1 MCYNILESGEIMLLI
16 AENIQKT
23 YSDKILLDHITL
35 SIDQKDKIGII
46 GANGCGKSTLLKIIS
61 GNLESETGEVTLIGE
76 AKVSYLSQ
84 ELDLDEDKFPLE
96 WLMKDS
102 TKKNQEY
109 KEHEVKALL
118 TKLELFDYNRKIAYL
133 SGGEKKKVALV
144 KALVTPSDVLILDEP
159 TNHLDSDI
167 ISWLEKYL
175 IKYMGA
181 ILMVTHDRYF
191 LDRVTNKII
200 ELNYGRLTTYEAN
213 YSKYLLMKA
222 SMAEQEL
229 SKERKLQGLIR
240 KEYEWIS
247 RGAMARTSK
256 DKKRVENYENL
267 INQKKVVEKK
277 LVMESAKTR
286 LGKKTIELVKVG
298 KSYQEEIFK
307 DFSLLLDREDR
318 VGIIGKNG
326 SGKTT
331 LLKIITGEE
340 IPDYG
345 EVIIGE
351 TVKIGY
357 FSQDNEKLD
366 DNMKAID
373 YIKDISEM
381 IKTKKGYIT
390 ASQMLENFLFD
401 NPYSYIGNLS
411 GGEKRRL
418 YLLGILM
425 SAPNVLLLDE
435 PTNDLD
441 ITTLTILEDY
451 LEAFSGAIM
460 VVSHDRYFLDRAVNR
475 VFVLEEDKIF
485 YQYLGGYSDYL
496 DAVKEEE
503 EKKEE
508 KKNYSPRESK
518 KEAPKLTYNE
528 QKELDTIEDHIT
540 ELEYQMKDIDN
551 QILLSGNDYLKTK
564 DLYQQR
570 GLIEK
575 TLNDKLD
582 RWAYLTDIKEKSK
595 RKL

>member
-1 MCYNILESGEIMLLI
+1 MCYNILESGGIMLLI

-35 SIDQKDKIGII
+35 SIDQKDKIGIV

-61 GNLESETGEVTLIGE
+61 GKLESETGEVTLIGE
-76 AKVSYLSQ
+76 TKVSYLPQ
-84 ELDLDEDKFPLE
+84 ELDLDEDAYPLE
-96 WLMKDS
+96 WIMKDS
-102 TKKNQEY
+102 NKKNQEY
-109 KEHEVKALL
+109 QEHEVKALL
-118 TKLELFDYNRKIAYL
+118 TKLELFDYHRKIALL
-133 SGGEKKKVALV
+133 SGGEKKKVALT
-144 KALVTPSDVLILDEP
+144 KALVTPSDMLILDEP

-167 ISWLEKYL
+167 ILWLEKYL
-175 IKYMGA
+175 IKYTGA

-191 LDRVTNKII
+191 LDRITNKII
-200 ELNYGRLTTYEAN
+200 ELNKGRLTTYEAN
-213 YSKYLLMKA
+213 YSKYLSLKA
-222 SMAEQEL
+222 SIAEQEL
-229 SKERKLQGLIR
+229 SKERKLQALIR

-256 DKKRVENYENL
+256 DKKRIEKYENL
-267 INQKKVVEKK
+267 ISQKKVVEKK

-307 DFSLLLDREDR
+307 DFSFLLDREDR

-331 LLKIITGEE
+331 LLKIIVGEE
-340 IPDYG
+340 IPDCG

-357 FSQDNEKLD
+357 FSQNNEKLD
-366 DNMKAID
+366 DNVKAID
-373 YIKDISEM
+373 YIKDIAEM
-381 IKTKKGYIT
+381 VKTKKGYIT
-390 ASQMLENFLFD
+390 ASQMLENFLFE
-401 NPYSYIGNLS
+401 NPHSYIGNLS

-418 YLLGILM
+418 SLLGILM

-451 LEAFSGAIM
+451 LEAFSGAII
-460 VVSHDRYFLDRAVNR
+460 VVSHDRYFLDRVVNR
-475 VFVLEEDKIF
+475 VFVLKEDKIF

-496 DAVKEEE
+496 NNVKEE

-508 KKNYSPRESK
+508 KKSFSPRESK
-518 KEAPKLTYNE
+518 KEIPKLTYNE

-540 ELEYQMKDIDN
+540 ELEYQMKDIDELI
-551 QILLSGNDYLKTK
+551 QVSGNDYSKTK
-564 DLYQQR
+564 ELYIQR
-570 GLIEK
+570 ELVEK
-575 TLNDKLD
+575 TLNDKLE

-595 RKL
+595 RKS

>member
-1 MCYNILESGEIMLLI
+1 MCYNILESGGIMLLI

-35 SIDQKDKIGII
+35 SVDQKDKIGII

-61 GNLESETGEVTLIGE
+61 GKLESETGEVTLIGE
-76 AKVSYLSQ
+76 TKVSYLPQ
-84 ELDLDEDKFPLE
+84 ELDLDEDAYPLE
-96 WLMKDS
+96 WIMKDS
-102 TKKNQEY
+102 NKKNQEY
-109 KEHEVKALL
+109 QEHEVKALL
-118 TKLELFDYNRKIAYL
+118 TKLELFDYHRKIALL
-133 SGGEKKKVALV
+133 SGGEKKKVALT
-144 KALVTPSDVLILDEP
+144 KALVTPSDMLILDEP

-167 ISWLEKYL
+167 ILWLEKYL
-175 IKYMGA
+175 IKYTGA

-191 LDRVTNKII
+191 LDRITNKII
-200 ELNYGRLTTYEAN
+200 ELNKGRLTTYEAN
-213 YSKYLLMKA
+213 YSKYLSLKA
-222 SMAEQEL
+222 SIVEQEL
-229 SKERKLQGLIR
+229 SKERKLQALIR

-256 DKKRVENYENL
+256 DKKRIEKYENL
-267 INQKKVVEKK
+267 ISQKKVVEKK

-307 DFSLLLDREDR
+307 DFSFLLDREDR

-331 LLKIITGEE
+331 LLKIIVGEE
-340 IPDYG
+340 IPDCG

-357 FSQDNEKLD
+357 FSQNNEKLD
-366 DNMKAID
+366 DNVKAID
-373 YIKDISEM
+373 YIKDIAEM
-381 IKTKKGYIT
+381 VKTKKGYIT
-390 ASQMLENFLFD
+390 ASQMLENFLFE
-401 NPYSYIGNLS
+401 NPHSYIGNLS

-418 YLLGILM
+418 SLLGILM

-451 LEAFSGAIM
+451 LEAFSGAII
-460 VVSHDRYFLDRAVNR
+460 VVSHDRYFLDRVVNR
-475 VFVLEEDKIF
+475 VFVLKEDKIF

-496 DAVKEEE
+496 NNVKEEE
-503 EKKEE
+503 KKGEKKSF
-508 KKNYSPRESK
+508 SPRESK
-518 KEAPKLTYNE
+518 KEIPKLTYNE

-540 ELEYQMKDIDN
+540 ELEYQMKDIDELI
-551 QILLSGNDYLKTK
+551 QVSGNDYSKTK
-564 DLYQQR
+564 ELYIQR
-570 GLIEK
+570 ELVEK
-575 TLNDKLD
+575 TLNDKLE

-595 RKL
+595 RKS

>member
-1 MCYNILESGEIMLLI
+1 MLLI

-35 SIDQKDKIGII
+35 SVDQKDKIGII

-61 GNLESETGEVTLIGE
+61 GKLESETGEVTLIGE
-76 AKVSYLSQ
+76 TKVSYLPQ
-84 ELDLDEDKFPLE
+84 ELDLDEDAYPLE
-96 WLMKDS
+96 WIMKDS
-102 TKKNQEY
+102 NKKNQEY
-109 KEHEVKALL
+109 QEHEVKALL
-118 TKLELFDYNRKIAYL
+118 TKLELFDYHRKIALL
-133 SGGEKKKVALV
+133 SGGEKKKVALT
-144 KALVTPSDVLILDEP
+144 KALVTPSDMLILDEP

-167 ISWLEKYL
+167 ILWLEKYL
-175 IKYMGA
+175 IKYTGA

-191 LDRVTNKII
+191 LDRITNKII
-200 ELNYGRLTTYEAN
+200 ELNKGRLTTYEAN
-213 YSKYLLMKA
+213 YSKYLSLKA
-222 SMAEQEL
+222 SIAEQEL
-229 SKERKLQGLIR
+229 SKERKLQALIR

-256 DKKRVENYENL
+256 DKKRIEKYENL
-267 INQKKVVEKK
+267 ISQKKVVEKK

-307 DFSLLLDREDR
+307 DFSFLLDREDR

-331 LLKIITGEE
+331 LLKIIVGEE
-340 IPDYG
+340 IPDCG

-357 FSQDNEKLD
+357 FSQNNEKLD
-366 DNMKAID
+366 DNVKAID
-373 YIKDISEM
+373 YIKDIAEM
-381 IKTKKGYIT
+381 VKTKKGYIT
-390 ASQMLENFLFD
+390 ASQMLENFLFE
-401 NPYSYIGNLS
+401 NPHSYIGNLS

-418 YLLGILM
+418 SLLGILM

-451 LEAFSGAIM
+451 LEAFSGAII
-460 VVSHDRYFLDRAVNR
+460 VVSHDRYFLDRVVNR
-475 VFVLEEDKIF
+475 VFVLKEDKIF

-496 DAVKEEE
+496 NNVKEE

-508 KKNYSPRESK
+508 KKSFSPRESK
-518 KEAPKLTYNE
+518 KEIPKLTYNE

-540 ELEYQMKDIDN
+540 ELEYQMKDIDELI
-551 QILLSGNDYLKTK
+551 QVSGNDYSKTK
-564 DLYQQR
+564 ELYIQR
-570 GLIEK
+570 ELVEK
-575 TLNDKLD
+575 TLNDKLE

-595 RKL
+595 RKS

>member
-1 MCYNILESGEIMLLI
+1 MMLLI

-35 SIDQKDKIGII
+35 SIDQKDKIGIV

-61 GNLESETGEVTLIGE
+61 GKLESETGEVTLIGE
-76 AKVSYLSQ
+76 TKVSYLPQ
-84 ELDLDEDKFPLE
+84 ELDLDEDAYPLE
-96 WLMKDS
+96 WIMKDS
-102 TKKNQEY
+102 NKKNQEY
-109 KEHEVKALL
+109 QEHEVKALL
-118 TKLELFDYNRKIAYL
+118 TKLELFDYHRKIALL
-133 SGGEKKKVALV
+133 SGGEKKKVALT
-144 KALVTPSDVLILDEP
+144 KALVTPSDMLILDEP

-167 ISWLEKYL
+167 ILWLEKYL
-175 IKYMGA
+175 IKYTGA

-191 LDRVTNKII
+191 LDRITNKII
-200 ELNYGRLTTYEAN
+200 ELNKGRLTTYEAN
-213 YSKYLLMKA
+213 YSKYLSLKA
-222 SMAEQEL
+222 SIAEQEL
-229 SKERKLQGLIR
+229 SKERKLQALIR

-256 DKKRVENYENL
+256 DKKRIEKYENL
-267 INQKKVVEKK
+267 ISQKKVVEKK

-307 DFSLLLDREDR
+307 DFSFLLDREDR

-331 LLKIITGEE
+331 LLKIIVGEE
-340 IPDYG
+340 IPDCG

-357 FSQDNEKLD
+357 FSQNNEKLD
-366 DNMKAID
+366 DNVKAID
-373 YIKDISEM
+373 YIKDIAEM
-381 IKTKKGYIT
+381 VKTKKGYIT
-390 ASQMLENFLFD
+390 ASQMLENFLFE
-401 NPYSYIGNLS
+401 NPHSYIGNLS

-418 YLLGILM
+418 SLLGILM

-451 LEAFSGAIM
+451 LEAFSGAII
-460 VVSHDRYFLDRAVNR
+460 VVSHDRYFLDRVVNR
-475 VFVLEEDKIF
+475 VFVLKEDKIF

-496 DAVKEEE
+496 NNVKEE

-508 KKNYSPRESK
+508 KKSFSPRESK
-518 KEAPKLTYNE
+518 KEIPKLTYNE

-540 ELEYQMKDIDN
+540 ELEYQMKDIDELI
-551 QILLSGNDYLKTK
+551 QASGNDYSKTK
-564 DLYQQR
+564 ELYIQR
-570 GLIEK
+570 ELVEK
-575 TLNDKLD
+575 TLNDKLE

-595 RKL
+595 RKS

>member
-1 MCYNILESGEIMLLI
+1 MLLI

-35 SIDQKDKIGII
+35 SIDQKDKIGIV

-61 GNLESETGEVTLIGE
+61 GKLESETGEVTLIGE
-76 AKVSYLSQ
+76 TKVSYLPQ
-84 ELDLDEDKFPLE
+84 ELDLDEDAYPLE
-96 WLMKDS
+96 WIMKDS
-102 TKKNQEY
+102 NKKNQEY
-109 KEHEVKALL
+109 QEHEVKALL
-118 TKLELFDYNRKIAYL
+118 TKLELFDYHRKIALL
-133 SGGEKKKVALV
+133 SGGEKKKVALT
-144 KALVTPSDVLILDEP
+144 KALVTPSDMLILDEP

-167 ISWLEKYL
+167 ILWLEKYL
-175 IKYMGA
+175 IKYTGA

-191 LDRVTNKII
+191 LDRITNKII
-200 ELNYGRLTTYEAN
+200 ELNKGRLTTYEAN
-213 YSKYLLMKA
+213 YSKYLSLKA
-222 SMAEQEL
+222 SIVEQEL
-229 SKERKLQGLIR
+229 SKERKLQALIR

-256 DKKRVENYENL
+256 DKKRIEKYENL
-267 INQKKVVEKK
+267 ISQKKVVEKK

-307 DFSLLLDREDR
+307 DFSFLLDREDR

-331 LLKIITGEE
+331 LLKIIVGEE
-340 IPDYG
+340 IPDCG

-357 FSQDNEKLD
+357 FSQNNEKLD
-366 DNMKAID
+366 DNVKAID
-373 YIKDISEM
+373 YIKDIAEM
-381 IKTKKGYIT
+381 VKTKKGYIT
-390 ASQMLENFLFD
+390 ASQMLENFLFE
-401 NPYSYIGNLS
+401 NPHSYIGNLS

-418 YLLGILM
+418 SLLGILM

-451 LEAFSGAIM
+451 LEAFSGAII
-460 VVSHDRYFLDRAVNR
+460 VVSHDRYFLDRVVNR
-475 VFVLEEDKIF
+475 VFVLKEDKIF

-496 DAVKEEE
+496 NNVKEE

-508 KKNYSPRESK
+508 KKSFSPRESK
-518 KEAPKLTYNE
+518 KEIPKLTYNE

-540 ELEYQMKDIDN
+540 ELEYQMKDIDELI
-551 QILLSGNDYLKTK
+551 QASGNDYSKTK
-564 DLYQQR
+564 ELYIQR
-570 GLIEK
+570 ELVEK
-575 TLNDKLD
+575 TLNDKLE

-595 RKL
+595 RKS

>member
-1 MCYNILESGEIMLLI
+1 MCYNILESGGIMLLI

-35 SIDQKDKIGII
+35 SVDQKDKIGII

-61 GNLESETGEVTLIGE
+61 GKLESETGEVTLIGE
-76 AKVSYLSQ
+76 TKVSYLPQ
-84 ELDLDEDKFPLE
+84 ELDLDEDAYPLE
-96 WLMKDS
+96 WIMKDS
-102 TKKNQEY
+102 NKKNQEY
-109 KEHEVKALL
+109 QEHEVKALL
-118 TKLELFDYNRKIAYL
+118 TKLELFDYHRKIALL
-133 SGGEKKKVALV
+133 SGGEKKKVALT
-144 KALVTPSDVLILDEP
+144 KALVTPSDMLILDEP

-167 ISWLEKYL
+167 ILWLEKYL
-175 IKYMGA
+175 IKYTGA

-191 LDRVTNKII
+191 LDRITNKII
-200 ELNYGRLTTYEAN
+200 ELNKGRLTTYEAN
-213 YSKYLLMKA
+213 YSKYLSLKA
-222 SMAEQEL
+222 SIAEQEL
-229 SKERKLQGLIR
+229 SKERKLQALIR

-256 DKKRVENYENL
+256 DKKRIEKYENL
-267 INQKKVVEKK
+267 ISQKKVVEKK

-307 DFSLLLDREDR
+307 DFSFLLDREDR

-331 LLKIITGEE
+331 LLKIIVGEE
-340 IPDYG
+340 IPDCG

-357 FSQDNEKLD
+357 FSQNNEKLD
-366 DNMKAID
+366 DNVKAID
-373 YIKDISEM
+373 YIKDIAEM
-381 IKTKKGYIT
+381 VKTKKGYIT
-390 ASQMLENFLFD
+390 ASQMLENFLFE
-401 NPYSYIGNLS
+401 NPHSYIGNLS

-418 YLLGILM
+418 SLLGILM

-451 LEAFSGAIM
+451 LEAFSGAII
-460 VVSHDRYFLDRAVNR
+460 VVSHDRYFLDRVVNR
-475 VFVLEEDKIF
+475 VFVLKEDKIF

-496 DAVKEEE
+496 NNVKEE

-508 KKNYSPRESK
+508 KKSFSPRESK
-518 KEAPKLTYNE
+518 KEIPKLTYNE

-540 ELEYQMKDIDN
+540 ELEYQMKDIDELI
-551 QILLSGNDYLKTK
+551 QASGNDYSKTK
-564 DLYQQR
+564 ELYIQR
-570 GLIEK
+570 ELVEK
-575 TLNDKLD
+575 TLNDKLE

-595 RKL
+595 RKS

>member
-1 MCYNILESGEIMLLI
+1 MLLI

-35 SIDQKDKIGII
+35 SIDQKDKIGIV

-61 GNLESETGEVTLIGE
+61 GKLESETGEVTLIGE
-76 AKVSYLSQ
+76 TKVSYLPQ
-84 ELDLDEDKFPLE
+84 ELDLDEDAYPLE
-96 WLMKDS
+96 WIMKDS
-102 TKKNQEY
+102 NKKNQEY
-109 KEHEVKALL
+109 QEHEVKALL
-118 TKLELFDYNRKIAYL
+118 TKLELFDYHRKIALL
-133 SGGEKKKVALV
+133 SGGEKKKVALT
-144 KALVTPSDVLILDEP
+144 KALVTPSDMLILDEP

-167 ISWLEKYL
+167 ILWLEKYL
-175 IKYMGA
+175 IKYTGA

-191 LDRVTNKII
+191 LDRITNKII
-200 ELNYGRLTTYEAN
+200 ELNKGRLTTYEAN
-213 YSKYLLMKA
+213 YSKYLSLKA
-222 SMAEQEL
+222 SIAEQEL
-229 SKERKLQGLIR
+229 SKERKLQALIR

-256 DKKRVENYENL
+256 DKKRIEKYENL
-267 INQKKVVEKK
+267 ISQKKVVEKK

-307 DFSLLLDREDR
+307 DFSFLLDREDR

-331 LLKIITGEE
+331 LLKIIVGEE
-340 IPDYG
+340 IPDCG

-357 FSQDNEKLD
+357 FSQNNEKLD
-366 DNMKAID
+366 DNVKAID
-373 YIKDISEM
+373 YIKDIAEM
-381 IKTKKGYIT
+381 VKTKKGYIT
-390 ASQMLENFLFD
+390 ASQMLENFLFE
-401 NPYSYIGNLS
+401 NPHSYIGNLS

-418 YLLGILM
+418 SLLGILM

-451 LEAFSGAIM
+451 LEAFSGAII
-460 VVSHDRYFLDRAVNR
+460 VVSHDRYFLDRVVNR
-475 VFVLEEDKIF
+475 VFVLKEDKIF

-496 DAVKEEE
+496 NNVKEE

-508 KKNYSPRESK
+508 KKSFSPRESK
-518 KEAPKLTYNE
+518 KEIPKLTYNE

-540 ELEYQMKDIDN
+540 ELEYQMKDIDELI
-551 QILLSGNDYLKTK
+551 QVSGNDYSKTK
-564 DLYQQR
+564 ELYIQR
-570 GLIEK
+570 ELVEK
-575 TLNDKLD
+575 TLNDKLE

-595 RKL
+595 RKS

>member
-1 MCYNILESGEIMLLI
+1 MWYNILESGETMLLI
-16 AENIQKT
+16 AENIRKT
-23 YSDKILLDHITL
+23 YSDKILIDDVTL
-35 SIDQKDKIGII
+35 NIDQKDKIGII

-61 GNLESETGEVTLIGE
+61 GHLESETGKVTLIGE

-84 ELDLDEDKFPLE
+84 ELDFDEDILPLD
-96 WLMKDS
+96 WIMRDS
-102 TKKNQEY
+102 KNKNQEY
-109 KEHEVKALL
+109 EEHEVKALL
-118 TKLELFDYNRKIAYL
+118 TKLELFDYNRKISQL

-144 KALVTPSDVLILDEP
+144 KALVKPSNVLILDEP

-167 ISWLEKYL
+167 ILWLEKYL
-175 IKYMGA
+175 IKYIGA
-181 ILMVTHDRYF
+181 IIMVTHDRYF

-200 ELNYGRLTTYEAN
+200 ELNYGKLTTYEAN

-222 SMAEQEL
+222 SIAEQEL
-229 SKERKLQGLIR
+229 SQEKKLQGLIR

-256 DKKRVENYENL
+256 DKKRVDKYETL
-267 INQKKVVEKK
+267 VSQKKIVEKK
-277 LVMESAKTR
+277 LVIESAKTR
-286 LGKKTIELVKVG
+286 LGKKTIELLDISKN
-298 KSYQEEIFK
+298 YQEVVFK
-307 DFSLLLDREDR
+307 NFSLLLDREDR
-318 VGIIGKNG
+318 IGVIGKNG

-331 LLKIITGEE
+331 LLKIIMGEVV
-340 IPDYG
+340 PDQG

-373 YIKDISEM
+373 YIKDIAEM
-381 IKTKKGYIT
+381 VKTKKGYIT

-401 NPYSYIGNLS
+401 NPHSYIGKLS

-451 LEAFSGAIM
+451 LENFSGAII
-460 VVSHDRYFLDRAVNR
+460 VVSHDRYFLDRVVNR
-475 VFVLEEDKIF
+475 IFVLEEDKLF
-485 YQYLGGYSDYL
+485 HQYLGGYSDYL
-496 DAVKEEE
+496 DVAKEE

-508 KKNYSPRESK
+508 KKNFFPKSG
-518 KEAPKLTYNE
+518 KETTPKLTYNE

-540 ELEYQMKDIDN
+540 ELEYQLKAIDD
-551 QILLSGNDYLKTK
+551 QIKTIINDYLKTK
-564 DLYQQR
+564 ELYEQR

-575 TLNDKLD
+575 SLNEKLD
-582 RWAYLTDIKEKSK
+582 RWTYLTEIKEKSK
-595 RKL
+595 RK

>member
-1 MCYNILESGEIMLLI
+1 MCYNILESGGIMLLI

-35 SIDQKDKIGII
+35 SVDQKDKIGII

-61 GNLESETGEVTLIGE
+61 GKLESETGEVTLIGE
-76 AKVSYLSQ
+76 TKVSYLPQ
-84 ELDLDEDKFPLE
+84 ELDLDEDAYPLE
-96 WLMKDS
+96 WIMKDS
-102 TKKNQEY
+102 NKKNQEY
-109 KEHEVKALL
+109 QEHEVKALL
-118 TKLELFDYNRKIAYL
+118 TKLELFDYHRKIALL
-133 SGGEKKKVALV
+133 SGGEKKKVALT
-144 KALVTPSDVLILDEP
+144 KALVTPSDMLILDEP

-167 ISWLEKYL
+167 ILWLEKYL
-175 IKYMGA
+175 IKYTGA

-191 LDRVTNKII
+191 LDRITNKII
-200 ELNYGRLTTYEAN
+200 ELNKGRLTTYEAN
-213 YSKYLLMKA
+213 YSKYLSLKA
-222 SMAEQEL
+222 SIVEQEL
-229 SKERKLQGLIR
+229 SKERKLQALIR

-256 DKKRVENYENL
+256 DKKRIEKYENL
-267 INQKKVVEKK
+267 ISQKKVVEKK

-307 DFSLLLDREDR
+307 DFSFLLDREDR

-331 LLKIITGEE
+331 LLKIIVGEE
-340 IPDYG
+340 IPDCG

-357 FSQDNEKLD
+357 FSQNNEKLD
-366 DNMKAID
+366 DNVKAID
-373 YIKDISEM
+373 YIKDIAEM
-381 IKTKKGYIT
+381 VKTKKGYIT
-390 ASQMLENFLFD
+390 ASQMLENFLFE
-401 NPYSYIGNLS
+401 NPHSYIGNLS

-418 YLLGILM
+418 SLLGILM

-451 LEAFSGAIM
+451 LEAFSGAII
-460 VVSHDRYFLDRAVNR
+460 VVSHDRYFLDRVVNR
-475 VFVLEEDKIF
+475 VFVLKEDKIF

-496 DAVKEEE
+496 NNVKEEE
-503 EKKEE
+503 KKGEKKSF
-508 KKNYSPRESK
+508 SPRESK
-518 KEAPKLTYNE
+518 KEIPKLTYNE

-540 ELEYQMKDIDN
+540 ELEYQMKDIDELI
-551 QILLSGNDYLKTK
+551 QASGNDYSKTK
-564 DLYQQR
+564 ELYIQR
-570 GLIEK
+570 ELVEK
-575 TLNDKLD
+575 TLNDKLE

-595 RKL
+595 RKS

>member
-1 MCYNILESGEIMLLI
+1 MCYNILESGGIMLLI

-35 SIDQKDKIGII
+35 SVDQKDKIGII

-61 GNLESETGEVTLIGE
+61 GKLESETGEVTLIGE
-76 AKVSYLSQ
+76 TKVSYLPQ
-84 ELDLDEDKFPLE
+84 ELDLDEDAYPLE
-96 WLMKDS
+96 WIMKDS
-102 TKKNQEY
+102 NKKNQEY
-109 KEHEVKALL
+109 QEHEVKALL
-118 TKLELFDYNRKIAYL
+118 TKLELFDYHRKIALL
-133 SGGEKKKVALV
+133 SGGEKKKVALT
-144 KALVTPSDVLILDEP
+144 KALVTPSDMLILDEP

-167 ISWLEKYL
+167 ILWLEKYL
-175 IKYMGA
+175 IKYTGA

-191 LDRVTNKII
+191 LDRITNKII
-200 ELNYGRLTTYEAN
+200 ELNKGRLTTYEAN
-213 YSKYLLMKA
+213 YSKYLSLKA
-222 SMAEQEL
+222 SIAEQEL
-229 SKERKLQGLIR
+229 SKERKLQALIR

-256 DKKRVENYENL
+256 DKKRIEKYENL
-267 INQKKVVEKK
+267 ISQKKVVEKK

-307 DFSLLLDREDR
+307 DFSFLLDREDR

-331 LLKIITGEE
+331 LLKIIVGEE
-340 IPDYG
+340 IPDCG

-357 FSQDNEKLD
+357 FSQNNEKLD
-366 DNMKAID
+366 DNVKAID
-373 YIKDISEM
+373 YIKDIAEM
-381 IKTKKGYIT
+381 VKTKKGYIT
-390 ASQMLENFLFD
+390 ASQMLENFLFE
-401 NPYSYIGNLS
+401 NPHSYIGNLS

-418 YLLGILM
+418 SLLGILM

-451 LEAFSGAIM
+451 LEAFSGAII
-460 VVSHDRYFLDRAVNR
+460 VVSHDRYFLDRVVNR
-475 VFVLEEDKIF
+475 VFVLKEDKIF

-496 DAVKEEE
+496 NNVKEEE
-503 EKKEE
+503 KKGEKKSF
-508 KKNYSPRESK
+508 SPRESK
-518 KEAPKLTYNE
+518 KEIPKLTYNE

-540 ELEYQMKDIDN
+540 ELEYQMKDIDELI
-551 QILLSGNDYLKTK
+551 QVSGNDYSKTK
-564 DLYQQR
+564 ELYIQR
-570 GLIEK
+570 ELVEK
-575 TLNDKLD
+575 TLNDKLE

-595 RKL
+595 RKS

>member
-1 MCYNILESGEIMLLI
+1 MCYNILESGGIMLLI

-35 SIDQKDKIGII
+35 SIDQKDKIGIV

-61 GNLESETGEVTLIGE
+61 GKLESETGEVTLIGE
-76 AKVSYLSQ
+76 TKVSYLPQ
-84 ELDLDEDKFPLE
+84 ELDLDEDAYPLE
-96 WLMKDS
+96 WIMKDS
-102 TKKNQEY
+102 NKKNQEY
-109 KEHEVKALL
+109 QEHEVKALL
-118 TKLELFDYNRKIAYL
+118 TKLELFDYHRKIALL
-133 SGGEKKKVALV
+133 SGGEKKKVALT
-144 KALVTPSDVLILDEP
+144 KALVTPSDMLILDEP

-167 ISWLEKYL
+167 ILWLEKYL
-175 IKYMGA
+175 IKYTGA

-191 LDRVTNKII
+191 LDRITNKII
-200 ELNYGRLTTYEAN
+200 ELNKGRLTTYEAN
-213 YSKYLLMKA
+213 YSKYLSLKA
-222 SMAEQEL
+222 SIAEQEL
-229 SKERKLQGLIR
+229 SKERKLQALIR

-256 DKKRVENYENL
+256 DKKRIEKYENL
-267 INQKKVVEKK
+267 ISQKKVVEKK

-307 DFSLLLDREDR
+307 DFSFLLDREDR

-331 LLKIITGEE
+331 LLKIIVGEE
-340 IPDYG
+340 IPDCG

-357 FSQDNEKLD
+357 FSQNNEKLD
-366 DNMKAID
+366 DNVKAID
-373 YIKDISEM
+373 YIKDIAEM
-381 IKTKKGYIT
+381 VKTKKGYIT
-390 ASQMLENFLFD
+390 ASQMLENFLFE
-401 NPYSYIGNLS
+401 NPHSYIGNLS

-418 YLLGILM
+418 SLLGILM

-451 LEAFSGAIM
+451 LEAFSGAII
-460 VVSHDRYFLDRAVNR
+460 VVSHDRYFLDRVVNR
-475 VFVLEEDKIF
+475 VFVLKEDKIF

-496 DAVKEEE
+496 NNVKEE

-508 KKNYSPRESK
+508 KKSFSPRESK
-518 KEAPKLTYNE
+518 KEIPKLTYNE

-540 ELEYQMKDIDN
+540 ELEYQMKDIDELI
-551 QILLSGNDYLKTK
+551 QASGNDYSKTK
-564 DLYQQR
+564 ELYIQR
-570 GLIEK
+570 ELVEK
-575 TLNDKLD
+575 TLNDKLE

-595 RKL
+595 RKS

>member
-1 MCYNILESGEIMLLI
+1 MMLLI

-35 SIDQKDKIGII
+35 SVDQKDKIGII

-61 GNLESETGEVTLIGE
+61 GKLESETGEVTLIGE
-76 AKVSYLSQ
+76 TKVSYLPQ
-84 ELDLDEDKFPLE
+84 ELDLDEDAYPLE
-96 WLMKDS
+96 WIMKDS
-102 TKKNQEY
+102 NKKNQEY
-109 KEHEVKALL
+109 QEHEVKALL
-118 TKLELFDYNRKIAYL
+118 TKLELFDYHRKIALL
-133 SGGEKKKVALV
+133 SGGEKKKVALT
-144 KALVTPSDVLILDEP
+144 KALVTPSDMLILDEP

-167 ISWLEKYL
+167 ILWLEKYL
-175 IKYMGA
+175 IKYTGA

-191 LDRVTNKII
+191 LDRITNKII
-200 ELNYGRLTTYEAN
+200 ELNKGRLTTYEAN
-213 YSKYLLMKA
+213 YSKYLSLKA
-222 SMAEQEL
+222 SIAEQEL
-229 SKERKLQGLIR
+229 SKERKLQALIR

-256 DKKRVENYENL
+256 DKKRIEKYENL
-267 INQKKVVEKK
+267 ISQKKVVEKK

-307 DFSLLLDREDR
+307 DFSFLLDREDR

-331 LLKIITGEE
+331 LLKIIVGEE
-340 IPDYG
+340 IPDCG

-357 FSQDNEKLD
+357 FSQNNEKLD
-366 DNMKAID
+366 DNVKAID
-373 YIKDISEM
+373 YIKDIAEM
-381 IKTKKGYIT
+381 VKTKKGYIT
-390 ASQMLENFLFD
+390 ASQMLENFLFE
-401 NPYSYIGNLS
+401 NPHSYIGNLS

-418 YLLGILM
+418 SLLGILM

-451 LEAFSGAIM
+451 LEAFSGAII
-460 VVSHDRYFLDRAVNR
+460 VVSHDRYFLDRVVNR
-475 VFVLEEDKIF
+475 VFVLKEDKIF

-496 DAVKEEE
+496 NNVKEE

-508 KKNYSPRESK
+508 KKSFSPRESK
-518 KEAPKLTYNE
+518 KEIPKLTYNE

-540 ELEYQMKDIDN
+540 ELEYQMKDIDELI
-551 QILLSGNDYLKTK
+551 QVSGNDYSKTK
-564 DLYQQR
+564 ELYIQR
-570 GLIEK
+570 ELVEK
-575 TLNDKLD
+575 TLNDKLE

-595 RKL
+595 RKS

>member
-1 MCYNILESGEIMLLI
+1 MCYNILESGGIMLLI

-35 SIDQKDKIGII
+35 SVDQKDKIGII

-61 GNLESETGEVTLIGE
+61 GKLESETGEVTLIGE
-76 AKVSYLSQ
+76 TKVSYLPQ
-84 ELDLDEDKFPLE
+84 ELDLDEDAYPLE
-96 WLMKDS
+96 WIMKDS
-102 TKKNQEY
+102 NKKNQEY
-109 KEHEVKALL
+109 QEHEVKALL
-118 TKLELFDYNRKIAYL
+118 TKLELFDYHRKIALL
-133 SGGEKKKVALV
+133 SGGEKKKVALT
-144 KALVTPSDVLILDEP
+144 KALVTPSDMLILDEP

-167 ISWLEKYL
+167 ILWLEKYL
-175 IKYMGA
+175 IKYTGA

-191 LDRVTNKII
+191 LDRITNKII
-200 ELNYGRLTTYEAN
+200 ELNKGRLTTYEAN
-213 YSKYLLMKA
+213 YSKYLSLKA
-222 SMAEQEL
+222 SIAEQEL
-229 SKERKLQGLIR
+229 SKERKLQALIR

-256 DKKRVENYENL
+256 DKKRIEKYENL
-267 INQKKVVEKK
+267 ISQKKVVEKK

-307 DFSLLLDREDR
+307 DFSFLLDREDR

-331 LLKIITGEE
+331 LLKIIVGEE
-340 IPDYG
+340 IPDCG

-357 FSQDNEKLD
+357 FSQNNEKLD
-366 DNMKAID
+366 DNVKAID
-373 YIKDISEM
+373 YIKDIAEM
-381 IKTKKGYIT
+381 VKTKKGYIT
-390 ASQMLENFLFD
+390 ASQMLENFLFE
-401 NPYSYIGNLS
+401 NPHSYIGNLS
-411 GGEKRRL
+411 GGEKRIL
-418 YLLGILM
+418 SLLGILM
-425 SAPNVLLLDE
+425 SAPNVLLFDE

-451 LEAFSGAIM
+451 LEAFSGAII
-460 VVSHDRYFLDRAVNR
+460 VVSHDRYFLDRVVNR
-475 VFVLEEDKIF
+475 VFVLKEDKIF

-496 DAVKEEE
+496 NNVKEE

-508 KKNYSPRESK
+508 KKSFSPRESK
-518 KEAPKLTYNE
+518 KEIPKLTYNE

-540 ELEYQMKDIDN
+540 ELEYQMKDIDELI
-551 QILLSGNDYLKTK
+551 QVSGNDYSKTK
-564 DLYQQR
+564 ELYIQR
-570 GLIEK
+570 ELVEK
-575 TLNDKLD
+575 TLNDKLE

-595 RKL
+595 RKS

>member
-1 MCYNILESGEIMLLI
+1 MCYNILESGGIMLLI

-35 SIDQKDKIGII
+35 SIDQKDKIGIV

-61 GNLESETGEVTLIGE
+61 GKLESETGEVTLIGE
-76 AKVSYLSQ
+76 TKVSYLPQ
-84 ELDLDEDKFPLE
+84 ELDLDEDAYPLE
-96 WLMKDS
+96 WIMKDS
-102 TKKNQEY
+102 NKKNQEY
-109 KEHEVKALL
+109 QEHEVKALL
-118 TKLELFDYNRKIAYL
+118 TKLELFDYHRKIALL
-133 SGGEKKKVALV
+133 SGGEKKKVALT
-144 KALVTPSDVLILDEP
+144 KALVTPSDMLILDEP

-167 ISWLEKYL
+167 ILWLEKYL
-175 IKYMGA
+175 IKYTGA

-191 LDRVTNKII
+191 LDRITNKII
-200 ELNYGRLTTYEAN
+200 ELNKGRLTTYEAN
-213 YSKYLLMKA
+213 YSKYLSLKA
-222 SMAEQEL
+222 SIVEQEL
-229 SKERKLQGLIR
+229 SKERKLQALIR

-256 DKKRVENYENL
+256 DKKRIEKYENL
-267 INQKKVVEKK
+267 ISQKKVVEKK

-307 DFSLLLDREDR
+307 DFSFLLDREDR

-331 LLKIITGEE
+331 LLKIIVGEE
-340 IPDYG
+340 IPDCG

-357 FSQDNEKLD
+357 FSQNNEKLD
-366 DNMKAID
+366 DNVKAID
-373 YIKDISEM
+373 YIKDIAEM
-381 IKTKKGYIT
+381 VKTKKGYIT
-390 ASQMLENFLFD
+390 ASQMLENFLFE
-401 NPYSYIGNLS
+401 NPHSYIGNLS

-418 YLLGILM
+418 SLLGILM

-451 LEAFSGAIM
+451 LEAFSGAII
-460 VVSHDRYFLDRAVNR
+460 VVSHDRYFLDRVVNR
-475 VFVLEEDKIF
+475 VFVLKEDKIF

-496 DAVKEEE
+496 NNVKEE

-508 KKNYSPRESK
+508 KKSFSPRESK
-518 KEAPKLTYNE
+518 KEIPKLTYNE

-540 ELEYQMKDIDN
+540 ELEYQMKDIDELI
-551 QILLSGNDYLKTK
+551 QVSGNDYSKTK
-564 DLYQQR
+564 ELYIQR
-570 GLIEK
+570 ELVEK
-575 TLNDKLD
+575 TLNDKLE

-595 RKL
+595 RKS

>member
-1 MCYNILESGEIMLLI
+1 MCYNILESGGIMLLI

-35 SIDQKDKIGII
+35 SVDQKDKIGII

-61 GNLESETGEVTLIGE
+61 GKLESETGEVTLIGE
-76 AKVSYLSQ
+76 TKVSYLPQ
-84 ELDLDEDKFPLE
+84 ELDLDEDAYPLE
-96 WLMKDS
+96 WIMKDS
-102 TKKNQEY
+102 NKKNQEY
-109 KEHEVKALL
+109 QEHEVKALL
-118 TKLELFDYNRKIAYL
+118 TKLELFDYHRKIALL
-133 SGGEKKKVALV
+133 SGGEKKKVALT
-144 KALVTPSDVLILDEP
+144 KALVTPSDMLILDEP

-167 ISWLEKYL
+167 ILWLEKYL
-175 IKYMGA
+175 IKYTGA

-191 LDRVTNKII
+191 LDRITNKII
-200 ELNYGRLTTYEAN
+200 ELNKGRLTTYEAN
-213 YSKYLLMKA
+213 YSKYLSLKA
-222 SMAEQEL
+222 SIAEQEL
-229 SKERKLQGLIR
+229 SKERKLQALIR

-256 DKKRVENYENL
+256 DKKRIEKYENL
-267 INQKKVVEKK
+267 ISQKKVVEKK

-307 DFSLLLDREDR
+307 DFSFLLDREDR

-331 LLKIITGEE
+331 LLKIIVGEE
-340 IPDYG
+340 IPDCG

-357 FSQDNEKLD
+357 FSQNNEKLD
-366 DNMKAID
+366 DNVKAID
-373 YIKDISEM
+373 YIKDIAEM
-381 IKTKKGYIT
+381 VKTKKGYIT
-390 ASQMLENFLFD
+390 ASQMLENFLFE
-401 NPYSYIGNLS
+401 NPHSYIGNLS

-418 YLLGILM
+418 SLLGILM

-451 LEAFSGAIM
+451 LEAFSGAII
-460 VVSHDRYFLDRAVNR
+460 VVSHDRYFLDRVVNR
-475 VFVLEEDKIF
+475 VFVLKEDKIF

-496 DAVKEEE
+496 NNVKEEE
-503 EKKEE
+503 KKGEKKSF
-508 KKNYSPRESK
+508 SPRESK
-518 KEAPKLTYNE
+518 KEIPKLTYNE

-540 ELEYQMKDIDN
+540 ELEYQMKDIDELI
-551 QILLSGNDYLKTK
+551 QASGNDYSKTK
-564 DLYQQR
+564 ELYIQR
-570 GLIEK
+570 ELVEK
-575 TLNDKLD
+575 TLNDKLE

-595 RKL
+595 RKS

>member
-1 MCYNILESGEIMLLI
+1 MCYNILESGGIMLLI

-35 SIDQKDKIGII
+35 SVDQKDKIGII

-61 GNLESETGEVTLIGE
+61 GKLESETGEVTLIGE
-76 AKVSYLSQ
+76 TKVSYLPQ
-84 ELDLDEDKFPLE
+84 ELDLDEDAYPLE
-96 WLMKDS
+96 WIMKDS
-102 TKKNQEY
+102 NKKNQEY
-109 KEHEVKALL
+109 QEHEVKALL
-118 TKLELFDYNRKIAYL
+118 TKLELFDYHRKIALL
-133 SGGEKKKVALV
+133 SGGEKKKVALT
-144 KALVTPSDVLILDEP
+144 KALVTPSDMLILDEP

-167 ISWLEKYL
+167 ILWLEKYL
-175 IKYMGA
+175 IKYTGA

-191 LDRVTNKII
+191 LDRITNKII
-200 ELNYGRLTTYEAN
+200 ELNKGRLTTYEAN
-213 YSKYLLMKA
+213 YSKYLSLKA
-222 SMAEQEL
+222 SIAEQEL
-229 SKERKLQGLIR
+229 SKERKLQALIR

-256 DKKRVENYENL
+256 DKKRIEKYENL
-267 INQKKVVEKK
+267 ISQKKVVEKK

-307 DFSLLLDREDR
+307 DFSFLLDREDR

-331 LLKIITGEE
+331 LLKIIVGEE
-340 IPDYG
+340 IPDCG

-357 FSQDNEKLD
+357 FSQNNEKLD
-366 DNMKAID
+366 DNVKAID
-373 YIKDISEM
+373 YIKDIAEM
-381 IKTKKGYIT
+381 VKTKKGYIT
-390 ASQMLENFLFD
+390 ASQMLENFLFE
-401 NPYSYIGNLS
+401 NPHSYIGNLS

-418 YLLGILM
+418 SLLGILM

-451 LEAFSGAIM
+451 LEAFSGAII
-460 VVSHDRYFLDRAVNR
+460 VVSHDRYFLDRVVNR
-475 VFVLEEDKIF
+475 VFVLKEDKIF

-496 DAVKEEE
+496 NNVKEE

-508 KKNYSPRESK
+508 KKSFSPRESK
-518 KEAPKLTYNE
+518 KEIPKLTYNE

-540 ELEYQMKDIDN
+540 ELEYQMKDIDELI
-551 QILLSGNDYLKTK
+551 QVSGNDYSKTK
-564 DLYQQR
+564 ELYIQR
-570 GLIEK
+570 ELVEK
-575 TLNDKLD
+575 TLNDKLE

-595 RKL
+595 RKS

>member
-1 MCYNILESGEIMLLI
+1 MCYNILESGGIMLLI

-35 SIDQKDKIGII
+35 SVDQKDKIGII

-61 GNLESETGEVTLIGE
+61 GKLESETGEVTLIGE
-76 AKVSYLSQ
+76 TKVSYLPQ
-84 ELDLDEDKFPLE
+84 ELDLDEDAYPLE
-96 WLMKDS
+96 WIMKDS
-102 TKKNQEY
+102 NKKNQEY
-109 KEHEVKALL
+109 QEHEVKALL
-118 TKLELFDYNRKIAYL
+118 TKLELFDYHRKIALL
-133 SGGEKKKVALV
+133 SGGEKKKVALT
-144 KALVTPSDVLILDEP
+144 KALVTPSDMLILDEP

-167 ISWLEKYL
+167 ILWLEKYL
-175 IKYMGA
+175 IKYTGA

-191 LDRVTNKII
+191 LDRITNKII
-200 ELNYGRLTTYEAN
+200 ELNKGRLTTYEAN
-213 YSKYLLMKA
+213 YSKYLSLKA
-222 SMAEQEL
+222 SIVEQEL
-229 SKERKLQGLIR
+229 SKERKLQALIR

-256 DKKRVENYENL
+256 DKKRIEKYENL
-267 INQKKVVEKK
+267 ISQKKVVEKK

-307 DFSLLLDREDR
+307 DFSFLLDREDR

-331 LLKIITGEE
+331 LLKIIVGEE
-340 IPDYG
+340 IPDCG

-357 FSQDNEKLD
+357 FSQNNEKLD
-366 DNMKAID
+366 DNVKAID
-373 YIKDISEM
+373 YIKDIAEM
-381 IKTKKGYIT
+381 VKTKKGYIT
-390 ASQMLENFLFD
+390 ASQMLENFLFE
-401 NPYSYIGNLS
+401 NPHSYIGNLS

-418 YLLGILM
+418 SLLGILM

-451 LEAFSGAIM
+451 LEAFSGAII
-460 VVSHDRYFLDRAVNR
+460 VVSHDRYFLDRVVNR
-475 VFVLEEDKIF
+475 VFVLKEDKIF

-496 DAVKEEE
+496 NNVKEE

-508 KKNYSPRESK
+508 KKSFSPRESK
-518 KEAPKLTYNE
+518 KEIPKLTYNE

-540 ELEYQMKDIDN
+540 ELEYQMKDIDELI
-551 QILLSGNDYLKTK
+551 QASGNDYSKTK
-564 DLYQQR
+564 ELYIQR
-570 GLIEK
+570 ELVEK
-575 TLNDKLD
+575 TLNDKLE

-595 RKL
+595 RKS

>member
-1 MCYNILESGEIMLLI
+1 MLLI

-35 SIDQKDKIGII
+35 SIDQKDKIGIV

-61 GNLESETGEVTLIGE
+61 GKLESETGEVTLIGE
-76 AKVSYLSQ
+76 TKVSYLPQ
-84 ELDLDEDKFPLE
+84 ELDLDEDAYPLE
-96 WLMKDS
+96 WIMKDS
-102 TKKNQEY
+102 NKKNQEY
-109 KEHEVKALL
+109 QEHEVKALL
-118 TKLELFDYNRKIAYL
+118 TKLELFDYHRKIALL
-133 SGGEKKKVALV
+133 SGGEKKKVALT
-144 KALVTPSDVLILDEP
+144 KALVTPSDMLILDEP

-167 ISWLEKYL
+167 ILWLEKYL
-175 IKYMGA
+175 IKYTGA

-191 LDRVTNKII
+191 LDRITNKII
-200 ELNYGRLTTYEAN
+200 ELNKGRLTTYEAN
-213 YSKYLLMKA
+213 YSKYLSLKA
-222 SMAEQEL
+222 SIVEQEL
-229 SKERKLQGLIR
+229 SKERKLQALIR

-256 DKKRVENYENL
+256 DKKRIEKYENL
-267 INQKKVVEKK
+267 ISQKKVVEKK

-307 DFSLLLDREDR
+307 DFSFLLDREDR

-331 LLKIITGEE
+331 LLKIIVGEE
-340 IPDYG
+340 IPDCG

-357 FSQDNEKLD
+357 FSQNNEKLD
-366 DNMKAID
+366 DNVKAID
-373 YIKDISEM
+373 YIKDIAEM
-381 IKTKKGYIT
+381 VKTKKGYIT
-390 ASQMLENFLFD
+390 ASQMLENFLFE
-401 NPYSYIGNLS
+401 NPHSYIGNLS

-418 YLLGILM
+418 SLLGILM

-451 LEAFSGAIM
+451 LEAFSGAII
-460 VVSHDRYFLDRAVNR
+460 VVSHDRYFLDRVVNR
-475 VFVLEEDKIF
+475 VFVLKEDKIF

-496 DAVKEEE
+496 NNVKEE

-508 KKNYSPRESK
+508 KKSFSPRESK
-518 KEAPKLTYNE
+518 KEIPKLTYNE

-540 ELEYQMKDIDN
+540 ELEYQMKDIDELI
-551 QILLSGNDYLKTK
+551 QVSGNDYSKTK
-564 DLYQQR
+564 ELYIQR
-570 GLIEK
+570 ELVEK
-575 TLNDKLD
+575 TLNDKLE

-595 RKL
+595 RKS

>member
-1 MCYNILESGEIMLLI
+1 MCYNILESGGIMLLI

-35 SIDQKDKIGII
+35 SIDQKDKIGIV

-61 GNLESETGEVTLIGE
+61 GKLESETGEVTLIGE
-76 AKVSYLSQ
+76 TKVSYLPQ
-84 ELDLDEDKFPLE
+84 ELDLDEDAYPLE
-96 WLMKDS
+96 WIMKDS
-102 TKKNQEY
+102 NKKNQEY
-109 KEHEVKALL
+109 QEHEVKALL
-118 TKLELFDYNRKIAYL
+118 TKLELFDYHRKIALL
-133 SGGEKKKVALV
+133 SGGEKKKVALT
-144 KALVTPSDVLILDEP
+144 KALVTPSDMLILDEP

-167 ISWLEKYL
+167 ILWLEKYL
-175 IKYMGA
+175 IKYTGA

-191 LDRVTNKII
+191 LDRITNKII
-200 ELNYGRLTTYEAN
+200 ELNKGRLTTYEAN
-213 YSKYLLMKA
+213 YSKYLSLKA
-222 SMAEQEL
+222 SIVEQEL
-229 SKERKLQGLIR
+229 SKERKLQALIR

-256 DKKRVENYENL
+256 DKKRIEKYENL
-267 INQKKVVEKK
+267 ISQKKVVEKK

-307 DFSLLLDREDR
+307 DFSFLLDREDR

-331 LLKIITGEE
+331 LLKIIVGEE
-340 IPDYG
+340 IPDCG

-357 FSQDNEKLD
+357 FSQNNEKLD
-366 DNMKAID
+366 DNVKAID
-373 YIKDISEM
+373 YIKDIAEM
-381 IKTKKGYIT
+381 VKTKKGYIT
-390 ASQMLENFLFD
+390 ASQMLENFLFE
-401 NPYSYIGNLS
+401 NPHSYIGNLS

-418 YLLGILM
+418 SLLGILM

-451 LEAFSGAIM
+451 LEAFSGAII
-460 VVSHDRYFLDRAVNR
+460 VVSHDRYFLDRVVNR
-475 VFVLEEDKIF
+475 VFVLKEDKIF

-496 DAVKEEE
+496 NNVKEE

-508 KKNYSPRESK
+508 KKSFSPRESK
-518 KEAPKLTYNE
+518 KEIPKLTYNE

-540 ELEYQMKDIDN
+540 ELEYQMKDIDELI
-551 QILLSGNDYLKTK
+551 QASGNDYSKTK
-564 DLYQQR
+564 ELYIQR
-570 GLIEK
+570 ELVEK
-575 TLNDKLD
+575 TLNDKLE

-595 RKL
+595 RKS

>member
-1 MCYNILESGEIMLLI
+1 MCYNILESGGIMLLI

-35 SIDQKDKIGII
+35 SVDQKDKIGII

-61 GNLESETGEVTLIGE
+61 GKLESETGEVTLIGE
-76 AKVSYLSQ
+76 TKVSYLPQ
-84 ELDLDEDKFPLE
+84 ELDLDEDAYPLE
-96 WLMKDS
+96 WIMKDS
-102 TKKNQEY
+102 NKKNQEY
-109 KEHEVKALL
+109 QEHEVKALL
-118 TKLELFDYNRKIAYL
+118 TKLELFDYHRKIALL
-133 SGGEKKKVALV
+133 SGGEKKKVALT
-144 KALVTPSDVLILDEP
+144 KALVTPSDMLILDEP

-167 ISWLEKYL
+167 ILWLEKYL
-175 IKYMGA
+175 IKYTGA

-191 LDRVTNKII
+191 LDRITNKII
-200 ELNYGRLTTYEAN
+200 ELNKGRLTTYEAN
-213 YSKYLLMKA
+213 YSKYLSLKA
-222 SMAEQEL
+222 SIVEQEL
-229 SKERKLQGLIR
+229 SKERKLQALIR

-256 DKKRVENYENL
+256 DKKRIEKYENL
-267 INQKKVVEKK
+267 ISQKKVVEKK

-307 DFSLLLDREDR
+307 DFSFLLDREDR

-331 LLKIITGEE
+331 LLKIIVGEE
-340 IPDYG
+340 IPDCG

-357 FSQDNEKLD
+357 FSQNNEKLD
-366 DNMKAID
+366 DNVKAID
-373 YIKDISEM
+373 YIKDIAEM
-381 IKTKKGYIT
+381 VKTKKGYIT
-390 ASQMLENFLFD
+390 ASQMLENFLFE
-401 NPYSYIGNLS
+401 NPHSYIGNLS

-418 YLLGILM
+418 SLLGILM

-451 LEAFSGAIM
+451 LEAFSGAII
-460 VVSHDRYFLDRAVNR
+460 VVSHDRYFLDRVVNR
-475 VFVLEEDKIF
+475 VFVLKEDKIF

-496 DAVKEEE
+496 NNVKEE

-508 KKNYSPRESK
+508 KKSFSPRESK
-518 KEAPKLTYNE
+518 KEIPKLTYNE

-540 ELEYQMKDIDN
+540 ELEYQMKDIDELI
-551 QILLSGNDYLKTK
+551 QVSGNDYSKTK
-564 DLYQQR
+564 ELYIQR
-570 GLIEK
+570 ELVEK
-575 TLNDKLD
+575 TLNDKLE

-595 RKL
+595 RKS